1 MSVDYA
7 LNVTLHFIDLIG
19 ELAIEADNILPEFR
33 CFMIRA
39 NLKQS
44 VLAIMRLSAFAGL
57 HFTLL
62 HHRCDKT
69 DLLSQDAILLILCH
83 IFALNKIDTGF

>member
-1 MSVDYA
+1 MQVVVLVSVDYA

-19 ELAIEADNILPEFR
+19 ELAIEADDILPEFR

-62 HHRCDKT
+62 
-69 DLLSQDAILLILCH
+69 
-83 IFALNKIDTGF
+83 